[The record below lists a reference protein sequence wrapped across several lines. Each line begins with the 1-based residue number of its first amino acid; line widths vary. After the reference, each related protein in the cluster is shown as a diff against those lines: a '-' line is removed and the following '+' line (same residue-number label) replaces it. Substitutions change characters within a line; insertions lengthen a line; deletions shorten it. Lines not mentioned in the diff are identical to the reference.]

1 MAEAEFMRERKTSS
15 MFLSP
20 VRLQCWWRV
29 VCWGLGGG
37 GGRFAGAVGWGCL
50 EAGGVALLGLVRVWQ
65 VMVDLAVAG
74 TSLRRQNFRLKGK
87 AG

>member
-1 MAEAEFMRERKTSS
+1 
-15 MFLSP
+15 
-20 VRLQCWWRV
+20 
-29 VCWGLGGG
+29 LGG
-37 GGRFAGAVGWGCL
+37 
-50 EAGGVALLGLVRVWQ
+50 GGVALLGLVRVWQ